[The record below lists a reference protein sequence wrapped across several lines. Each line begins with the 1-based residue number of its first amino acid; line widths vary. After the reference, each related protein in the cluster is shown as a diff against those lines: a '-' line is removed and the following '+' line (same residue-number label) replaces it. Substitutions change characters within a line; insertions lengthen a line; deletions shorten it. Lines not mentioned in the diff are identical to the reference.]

1 MCIQRFSLSVGVD
14 ECRRKYSE
22 QEQKKTQTFGEKVF
36 YYRAARLIGDVDLP
50 PSVGKD
56 FNWVSLKEIP
66 EYIKDENLIGYLNRV
81 LEWIVCVTKR
91 EGLRCL
97 FFLLFFKA
105 LSKLL
110 LGKERKRFIFLHAT
124 LNAALFGGIKSHA
137 S

>member
-1 MCIQRFSLSVGVD
+1 M
-14 ECRRKYSE
+14 
-22 QEQKKTQTFGEKVF
+22 F

-66 EYIKDENLIGYLNRV
+66 EYIKDENLVGYLNRV
-81 LEWIVCVTKR
+81 LEWIVCFTKR

-97 FFLLFFKA
+97 FFLFLFHDMLK
-105 LSKLL
+105 LLLVKESKLL
-110 LGKERKRFIFLHAT
+110 IFLYVT
-124 LNAALFGGIKSHA
+124 LNAVLFGGIKSYV